1 MKDYF
6 DYAIQ
11 LDFENDTVSINFL
24 NEQSIVHLPIQM
36 LTFYFIIF
44 IYSIIYFVYGYR
56 FTYVL
61 CQRILFKEIICKYL
75 YANIFNQS
83 LQT

>member
-24 NEQSIVHLPIQM
+24 NLLILNFSIVHLPIQ
-36 LTFYFIIF
+36 LLKFYFIIF
-44 IYSIIYFVYGYR
+44 IYSIIYFVHRYR
-56 FTYVL
+56 FTYV
-61 CQRILFKEIICKYL
+61 FMSK
-75 YANIFNQS
+75 NIV
-83 LQT
+83 

>member
-36 LTFYFIIF
+36 LKFYFIIS
-44 IYSIIYFVYGYR
+44 IYSIIYFVHGYR
-56 FTYVL
+56 FTYV
-61 CQRILFKEIICKYL
+61 FMSK
-75 YANIFNQS
+75 NIV
-83 LQT
+83 